1 MYIYCHTSLKPYYC
15 FCELRIVIADTEADD
30 DNETDT
36 HTKTYALATH
46 FNASNLELQQSH
58 NSVRTLNINTTT
70 KARTHTEPMW
80 LWFGYKRIDSQRNN
94 KQKNNGLMSLVSLL
108 LLAYRIQWHWYVI
121 VLWRLVLI
129 TSPNALGACV
139 SQSVCH
145 LQWSVNLPYNN
156 ENVYISREREKKIKY
171 TGDFDCKYKRD
182 YLSICKAWKHLRFVS
197 DSWHS

>member
-1 MYIYCHTSLKPYYC
+1 MQAILNYSNHTIPCVHLILIQQQK
-15 FCELRIVIADTEADD
+15 RAH
-30 DNETDT
+30 T
-36 HTKTYALATH
+36 HT
-46 FNASNLELQQSH
+46 
-58 NSVRTLNINTTT
+58 R
-70 KARTHTEPMW
+70 TEPMW

-156 ENVYISREREKKIKY
+156 ENVYISREREKKKLNILVISIANIK
-171 TGDFDCKYKRD
+171 GII
-182 YLSICKAWKHLRFVS
+182 YLFAKHGNIYGLCLIPGILNNFASAQRMCS
-197 DSWHS
+197 S